1 MIKFRMFGIH
11 ADQFA
16 ILSKSAPLED
26 LGLGVNINYKYASKG
41 RIISCSTEFNFLNST
56 QEKIMILAI
65 TCEFEID
72 ESDYKKINNND
83 KTVIPKELLEYFA
96 VHTIGTARGILF
108 CKTESTPYNNIIIPP
123 LNVSEMIKDDMVI

>member
-26 LGLGVNINYKYASKG
+26 LGLGVNINYKYANKG
-41 RIISCSTEFNFLNST
+41 RIISCSTVFNFLNST

-123 LNVSEMIKDDMVI
+123 LNVSEMINDDMVI

>member
-26 LGLGVNINYKYASKG
+26 LGLGVNINYKYANKG

-72 ESDYKKINNND
+72 ESDYKKIHKNG

-108 CKTESTPYNNIIIPP
+108 C
-123 LNVSEMIKDDMVI
+123 

>member
-26 LGLGVNINYKYASKG
+26 LGLGVNINYKYANKG

-72 ESDYKKINNND
+72 ESDYKKLII
-83 KTVIPKELLEYFA
+83 TIRLLFQKNYWNTLLYIQSEQQEEFSSA
-96 VHTIGTARGILF
+96 KRKVLHTIISSFRL
-108 CKTESTPYNNIIIPP
+108 STFQR
-123 LNVSEMIKDDMVI
+123 